1 MKKFKSYNSTEYNAK
16 RLDYLLNFKGQKNRT
31 FSESRKTMN
40 ETIKDNTVGYVKN
53 LLDDELNKLE
63 NQIKDNN

>member
-1 MKKFKSYNSTEYNAK
+1 MKKFRTYNSTEYNAK
-16 RLDYLLNFKGQKNRT
+16 RLDYLLNFQGQQNRS
-31 FSESRKTMN
+31 FSPNMKSIN

-63 NQIKDNN
+63 NQINNK

>member
-1 MKKFKSYNSTEYNAK
+1 MKKFKTFNSTDYNAK

-31 FSESRKTMN
+31 FSESRKSIN

>member
-1 MKKFKSYNSTEYNAK
+1 MKKFRTYNSTEYNAK
-16 RLDYLLNFKGQKNRT
+16 RLDYLLNFQGQKNRS
-31 FSESRKTMN
+31 FSPNMKSIN

-63 NQIKDNN
+63 NQINNK

>member
-1 MKKFKSYNSTEYNAK
+1 MKKFKSFNSTDYNAK

-31 FSESRKTMN
+31 FSESRKTIN

-53 LLDDELNKLE
+53 LLDNELNKLE
-63 NQIKDNN
+63 KGLN

>member
-1 MKKFKSYNSTEYNAK
+1 MKKFKTFNSTDYNAK

-31 FSESRKTMN
+31 FSESRKTIN

-63 NQIKDNN
+63 KGLN

>member
-1 MKKFKSYNSTEYNAK
+1 MKKFRTYNSNEYNAK

-31 FSESRKTMN
+31 FSENMKTMN

-63 NQIKDNN
+63 KGLN

>member
-1 MKKFKSYNSTEYNAK
+1 MKKFRTYNSTEYNAK
-16 RLDYLLNFKGQKNRT
+16 RLDYLLNFQGQQNRS
-31 FSESRKTMN
+31 FSPNMKSIN

-63 NQIKDNN
+63 KQINNK

>member
-1 MKKFKSYNSTEYNAK
+1 MKKFRTYNSNDYNSK

-31 FSESRKTMN
+31 FSENKKSMN

-63 NQIKDNN
+63 NNLND

>member
-1 MKKFKSYNSTEYNAK
+1 MKKFKTYNSTEYNAK

-31 FSESRKTMN
+31 FSENIKSIN

-63 NQIKDNN
+63 NNLND

>member
-16 RLDYLLNFKGQKNRT
+16 RLDYLLNFKGQKNRS
-31 FSESRKTMN
+31 FSPKMSSMN

-53 LLDDELNKLE
+53 LIDDEINKL
-63 NQIKDNN
+63 DNLI